1 MRKYGMALAVLTILW
16 ALPTGAAPE
25 DTLKIKAAEQLR
37 RAAAFFREQ
46 VAVEGGYLW
55 RYSADLTRRE
65 GENKVTPTM
74 AWVQPPGT
82 PSVGLAFLDVYKKTG
97 DPYYLEA
104 AIETANA
111 LIKGQLQSGGWTYH
125 IEFDPDK
132 RKGYAYR
139 SDGRTEAHNVTTL
152 DDDTTQAALRCLI
165 RVDHELDFKDA
176 TIHEAALFGL
186 DSLLRAQYPNGAW
199 PQRYSE
205 FPDPEKYP
213 IKKATYPDDWSRMYT
228 GIDYT
233 GYYTLNDNT
242 LADTIALMD
251 LAAETY
257 SEERYRA
264 AWRKAGD
271 FILLAQMPDPQPAW
285 AQQYDL
291 DMHPAWARKFEPPAI
306 TGGES
311 QGILRVL
318 LEFHAKTG
326 DRRYLDSV
334 CRALA
339 YLKASRR
346 SDGLLARFYELK
358 TNKPLYFT
366 KAYELTYS
374 DADTPTHYS
383 FTAYF
388 NLDAI
393 EADYRAACDVE
404 GNAPPDNN
412 TEPPAASPAADQ
424 VEKIIAALDA
434 RGAWVESGRLRYH
447 GEDDPVREIIDT
459 QTFISNISVLSAYI
473 ADVKE

>member
-1 MRKYGMALAVLTILW
+1 
-16 ALPTGAAPE
+16 
-25 DTLKIKAAEQLR
+25 
-37 RAAAFFREQ
+37 
-46 VAVEGGYLW
+46 
-55 RYSADLTRRE
+55 
-65 GENKVTPTM
+65 M

-82 PSVGLAFLDVYKKTG
+82 PSVGLAFLDVYKKTR

-104 AIETANA
+104 AVETARA
-111 LIKGQLQSGGWTYH
+111 LVKGQLQSGGWAYS

-139 SDGRTEAHNVTTL
+139 SDGRTDAHNVTTL

-165 RVDHELDFKDA
+165 KVDHTLDFKDA

-199 PQRYSE
+199 PQRYTE
-205 FPDPEKYP
+205 FPDPANYP
-213 IKKATYPDDWSRMYT
+213 VKKATYPEEWSRVYKGT
-228 GIDYT
+228 DYT

-257 SEERYRA
+257 AEERYRA

-285 AQQYDL
+285 AQQYDVG
-291 DMHPAWARKFEPPAI
+291 MHPAWACKFEPPAI

-318 LEFHAKTG
+318 LALHAKTG
-326 DRRYLDSV
+326 DHRYLDSAG
-334 CRALA
+334 RALA
-339 YLKASRR
+339 YLKASRLP
-346 SDGLLARFYELK
+346 DGHLARFYELK
-358 TNKPLYFT
+358 TNTPLYFT
-366 KAYELTYS
+366 KTYELTYS

-383 FTAYF
+383 FTSYSS
-388 NLDAI
+388 LDAI
-393 EADYRAACDVE
+393 EADYRAACDAKGE
-404 GNAPPDNN
+404 APPDKK
-412 TEPPAASPAADQ
+412 TEPTAAPPSAEE
-424 VEKIIAALDA
+424 VKKVITALDA

-447 GEDDPVREIIDT
+447 GEEDPTREVIDT
-459 QTFISNISVLSAYI
+459 QTFIANIGLLSTYI
-473 ADVKE
+473 AAGKE